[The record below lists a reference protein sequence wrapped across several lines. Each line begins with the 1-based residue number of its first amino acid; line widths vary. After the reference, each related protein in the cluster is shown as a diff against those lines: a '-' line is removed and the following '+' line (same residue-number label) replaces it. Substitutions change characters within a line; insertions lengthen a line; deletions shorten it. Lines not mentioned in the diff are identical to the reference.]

1 VPHGRL
7 RRPPGSMTGPR
18 EGKAR
23 PPRAGGAADRVG
35 VERAHAPDAPPPEG
49 DRTAALADRLFQDAV
64 GALELYTVYL
74 GERLGLYRALADH
87 GPATSSELAGRTGT
101 AERYVR
107 EWLEHHAASGLLEVD
122 DPRTDPLARR
132 YRLPPEHVPV
142 LVDTDD
148 LRYQAYMG
156 VDLVRAG
163 RPLPQ
168 LVEAFRTGDAPPPLP
183 WEPEGRAEFNRALF
197 LNLLGKQWLP
207 RIPEIDRR
215 LRAEPPARVADIG
228 CGTGWSSISMA
239 KAYPRI
245 AVDGFDLDP
254 DVVVAARANAAQ
266 AVVADRVRF
275 SVADASDQSGDGR
288 YDLVTIFEALHDMAR
303 PVDALRT
310 ARAMLSEAGSMLVA
324 DELVADEFTAP
335 ASVLD
340 RYSYGWSVVSC
351 LPAVMGDPATAATG
365 AVMRPATLRRY
376 ATEAGF
382 GATEVLPVETG
393 VWRLYRLVP

>member
-1 VPHGRL
+1 
-7 RRPPGSMTGPR
+7 MTGPR
-18 EGKAR
+18 EGQVRPAR
-23 PPRAGGAADRVG
+23 AAAGAADRVG
-35 VERAHAPDAPPPEG
+35 VERAQAPDAPPPEG
-49 DRTAALADRLFQDAV
+49 DLTAALADRLFQDAV
-64 GALELYTVYL
+64 GALELYTIYL

-122 DPRTDPLARR
+122 DPRADPLARR
-132 YRLPPEHVPV
+132 YRLPPEHLPV

-148 LRYQAYMG
+148 VRYQAYMG

-163 RPLPQ
+163 RRLPR

-183 WEPEGRAEFNRALF
+183 WEPEGRAEVNRALF

-207 RIPEIDRR
+207 QIPEIDRR

-266 AVVADRVRF
+266 AAVADRVRF